1 MSTPQPINE
10 RLTDQPRV
18 TWPEVKQLLRR
29 PSFLALLGTRVFG
42 QLGDGMVQ
50 AALTTFV
57 LFSPESQAT
66 PSKIAVAFAILLLPY
81 SIFGPFI
88 GVLIDRWPRERILI
102 FVSLLR
108 AASVVL
114 IGTVVRTGDEGALLG
129 LAVLVSL
136 GLGRFMGA
144 TLSASLPHVATG
156 RELVTANSFAPTAGT
171 LASAIGGLIGVAIQT
186 ATGDGVIAA
195 LTLSAALQ
203 LCAAAIAK
211 TMPRD
216 LLGPDSVSEGMRE
229 QMRAVVSQLTSGA
242 LHLAA
247 RPAALRALL
256 VVVCHRTVFGLVTVM
271 AIVLVR
277 NGINLPSAS
286 NAALGDFAF
295 VVGAAAAGAF
305 IGASMTPILVGR
317 MGTRRWSAATLLIG
331 GIASAAL
338 MAITIAAPE
347 SPLAVYTLMGCGLFL
362 GWTGQCVKVCSD
374 SITQDAVEDDHR
386 GRVFSIYDMAV
397 NVGLVSG
404 IIAAAEFL
412 APDGRSLWA
421 IGYIVVVLAAGTSLL
436 RVPRK

>member
-1 MSTPQPINE
+1 
-10 RLTDQPRV
+10 V

-29 PSFLALLGTRVFG
+29 PSFLALLGARVFG

-57 LFSPESQAT
+57 LFSPEAQAT
-66 PSKIAVAFAILLLPY
+66 PSKIAVAFGVLLLPY

-102 FVSLLR
+102 FVSLMR
-108 AASVVL
+108 AFSVVL
-114 IGTVVRTGDEGALLG
+114 IGTVVQTGDEGVLLG
-129 LAVLVSL
+129 VAVLVSL

-144 TLSASLPHVATG
+144 TLSASLPHVALG
-156 RELVTANSFAPTAGT
+156 RELVTANSFGPTAGT

-195 LTLSAALQ
+195 LAVSAGLQ
-203 LCAAAIAK
+203 LCSAAIAK

-216 LLGPDSVSEGMRE
+216 LLGPDSLSSGMRE
-229 QMRAVVSQLTSGA
+229 QMRAAFSELASGA
-242 LHLAA
+242 RHLAE

-256 VVVCHRTVFGLVTVM
+256 VVVCHRMVFGLVTVM

-295 VVGAAAAGAF
+295 VVGAAAIGAF
-305 IGASMTPILVGR
+305 IGASMTPIMVGR
-317 MGTRRWSAATLLIG
+317 VGTRRWSAITLMIG
-331 GIASAAL
+331 GIGTSTL
-338 MAITIAAPE
+338 TGLTIAAPE
-347 SPLAVYTLMGCGLFL
+347 SPIAVYTLMGAALFL

-374 SITQDAVEDDHR
+374 SITQDAVDDDHR
-386 GRVFSIYDMAV
+386 GRVFSLYDMAV

-404 IIAAAEFL
+404 IIIAAEFL
-412 APDGRSLWA
+412 APDGRSAWA
-421 IGYIVVVLAAGTSLL
+421 LGFILVVLVSAMSLL
-436 RVPRK
+436 RMPRK

>member
-1 MSTPQPINE
+1 MIS
-10 RLTDQPRV
+10 
-18 TWPEVKQLLRR
+18 
-29 PSFLALLGTRVFG
+29 
-42 QLGDGMVQ
+42 
-50 AALTTFV
+50 
-57 LFSPESQAT
+57 SQ
-66 PSKIAVAFAILLLPY
+66 F
-81 SIFGPFI
+81 
-88 GVLIDRWPRERILI
+88 
-102 FVSLLR
+102 
-108 AASVVL
+108 
-114 IGTVVRTGDEGALLG
+114 
-129 LAVLVSL
+129 
-136 GLGRFMGA
+136 
-144 TLSASLPHVATG
+144 
-156 RELVTANSFAPTAGT
+156 
-171 LASAIGGLIGVAIQT
+171 
-186 ATGDGVIAA
+186 
-195 LTLSAALQ
+195 
-203 LCAAAIAK
+203 
-211 TMPRD
+211 
-216 LLGPDSVSEGMRE
+216 
-229 QMRAVVSQLTSGA
+229 
-242 LHLAA
+242 
-247 RPAALRALL
+247 
-256 VVVCHRTVFGLVTVM
+256 
-271 AIVLVR
+271 

-347 SPLAVYTLMGCGLFL
+347 STIAVYTLMGCGLFL

-421 IGYIVVVLAAGTSLL
+421 IGYIVLVLAAGTSLL